1 MWAHPLVRLA
11 LAPVMVMQG
20 LAVRKHALILPEAA
34 GPRHGVAGD
43 GSELRVLIT
52 GDSSAAGVGVAHQ
65 DQALAG
71 QLVAALAPQFTVH
84 WQLEARTGATTAQS
98 LEHLRGLDAGPFDI
112 VVQAL
117 GVNDVTHQVRLSR
130 WLADQSALASLYQ
143 NKFGARFVYRSGVPP
158 LGLFPVLPAPL
169 RHVLGAQARQF
180 DAALAAN
187 STGNL
192 RHLPFDPD
200 RLDPAQM
207 AEDGFH
213 PGAPVYTLWAQ
224 ELAQMIR
231 RDLRG

>member
-34 GPRHGVAGD
+34 GPRRGVAGD
-43 GSELRVLIT
+43 GPELRVLIT
-52 GDSSAAGVGVAHQ
+52 GDSSAAGVGVVHQ

-98 LEHLRGLDAGPFDI
+98 LEHLRGLEAGPFDL

-130 WLADQSALASLYQ
+130 WLADQSALAALYQ
-143 NKFGARFVYRSGVPP
+143 DKFGARFVYRSGVPP

-180 DAALAAN
+180 DAALAAS
-187 STGNL
+187 STGPL
-192 RHLPFDPD
+192 RHLAFDPD

-231 RDLRG
+231 KDLRG

>member
-11 LAPVMVMQG
+11 LAPVMLMQG

-34 GPRHGVAGD
+34 GPRHGVAGA
-43 GSELRVLIT
+43 GPELRVLIT

-84 WQLEARTGATTAQS
+84 WQLEARTGATTAQA
-98 LEHLRGLDAGPFDI
+98 LEHLRGLDAGPFDL

-130 WLADQSALASLYQ
+130 WLADQSALAALYQ
-143 NKFGARFVYRSGVPP
+143 DKFGARFVYRSGVPP

-180 DAALAAN
+180 DAGLAAS
-187 STGNL
+187 STGPL
-192 RHLPFDPD
+192 RHLPFDPA

-224 ELAQMIR
+224 ELAEMIR
-231 RDLRG
+231 NDLRG